1 MGMRGGD
8 QDRTRLDPGLF
19 VNRVARRQDLG
30 PPDDQ
35 RVDTH
40 QRHLPFA
47 REEHRRPNLTRIMQR
62 LVKGLDVIPGTL
74 HADLGSDIP
83 FSESDLDGNNG
94 GGRTQQSDQEKDSH
108 VVNRGCIAV
117 SAQAVPFAMTKT
129 LLLSCAL
136 VAGSLSVS
144 AAKPNFVLIVA
155 DNLGYGDVGCFGSKI
170 NRTPA
175 LDRMAAEGMKLTSF
189 YVGSSICTPSRA
201 AFMTACY
208 PSRVSMEISGTRRG
222 VLQPVAQ
229 KGLSPGELTIAE
241 ALRQQGYA
249 TMCIGKWHL
258 GDQPQFLPT
267 RQGFDGWLGVP
278 YSEDMI
284 ATTGP
289 RVGEM
294 WPPMPLVRNETV
306 IEAPV
311 DPNTLTRRYT
321 EEAKRFIQANRKKPF
336 FLYLPHAV
344 PGSSKE
350 AFASEQFRQRSK
362 SGIYGAC
369 VEELDWSTG
378 EILRCLREEGLDDNT
393 LVIWTSDNG
402 AFQGNRRTKPY
413 GQNLPLRGTGGT
425 AYEGGFRVP
434 CIVRWPNQ
442 IPTGAVDNNLVT
454 SMDLFP
460 TFVKLA
466 GGETPTDR
474 KIDGKDVWPILAGAR
489 DAKSPHDSFL
499 YYARTQL
506 RAVRSG
512 KWKLHL
518 PVNLNAARPK
528 SPARFEKL
536 QLFDL
541 EADPIEAK
549 NLAAQNPSVVA
560 RLSDL
565 AKKARET
572 LGDIGRLG
580 TEQRPAGWLDDVQ
593 ALRVAQLPSRRG
605 FPTDAIPL
613 LAPGTGTTHWD
624 AKLLQGWAAVSSVAL
639 NVDNRKQFFAATIP
653 GDAVLHNTA
662 VDPAGKK
669 AANIQSA
676 KKYGDLE
683 AHVEFQVASKSNSG
697 VYLMGRYEIQILDS
711 FGKAELKEH
720 DAGAIYQ
727 RWDEA
732 RTPKGYQGHAPK
744 SNASRPAGEW
754 QSLDIKFRAPRF
766 DKAGKKIADAEFV
779 SVELNGVTLH
789 EHVTCSGPTRG
800 SAFTDEAPTGPLMI
814 QGNHGPVALRNVW
827 IRQGAE

>member
-1 MGMRGGD
+1 MNLH
-8 QDRTRLDPGLF
+8 LDYSFETSTCFPMNYFHHIWSAVLIGT
-19 VNRVARRQDLG
+19 ATMSSAK
-30 PPDDQ
+30 PP
-35 RVDTH
+35 
-40 QRHLPFA
+40 A
-47 REEHRRPNLTRIMQR
+47 
-62 LVKGLDVIPGTL
+62 
-74 HADLGSDIP
+74 
-83 FSESDLDGNNG
+83 ESP
-94 GGRTQQSDQEKDSH
+94 S
-108 VVNRGCIAV
+108 
-117 SAQAVPFAMTKT
+117 
-129 LLLSCAL
+129 
-136 VAGSLSVS
+136 
-144 AAKPNFVLIVA
+144 KPNFILIVA

-170 NRTPA
+170 NRTPN
-175 LDRMAAEGMKLTSF
+175 LDRMADEGMKLTSF
-189 YVGSSICTPSRA
+189 CVASSVCTPSRA
-201 AFMTACY
+201 AIMTGSY
-208 PSRVSMEISGTRRG
+208 PARVSMEMSGTRRV

-229 KGLSPGELTIAE
+229 KGLAPSEITIAE
-241 ALRQQGYA
+241 ILKEQGYA

-321 EEAKRFIQANRKKPF
+321 DEAKRFIRANKKKPF

-344 PGSSKE
+344 PGSSTA

-378 EILRCLREEGLDDNT
+378 EILHCLKEQGLDENT
-393 LVIWTSDNG
+393 LVVWTSDNG
-402 AFQGNRRTKPY
+402 AFQGNRRIKPY

-434 CIVRWPNQ
+434 CIARWPNQ
-442 IPTGAVDNNLVT
+442 IPAGQVNNELIT
-454 SMDLFP
+454 SMDLLP
-460 TFVKLA
+460 TFAKLA
-466 GGETPTDR
+466 GTAAPSDR
-474 KIDGKDVWPILAGAR
+474 IIDGKDVWPLLAGAEN
-489 DAKSPHDSFL
+489 AKSPHHAF
-499 YYARTQL
+499 YYYRTSQL

-512 KWKLHL
+512 QWKLML

-536 QLFDL
+536 QLFNLDS
-541 EADPIEAK
+541 DPIEFE
-549 NLAAQNPSVVA
+549 NLAAENPAIVA
-560 RLSDL
+560 RLNSL
-565 AKKARET
+565 AEQAREK

-593 ALRVAQLPSRRG
+593 ALRVAKLPSRRG

-613 LAPGTGTTHWD
+613 LVPGTGTTHWNPQ
-624 AKLLQGWAAVSSVAL
+624 LLEGWASASSVAL
-639 NVDNRKQFFAATIP
+639 NVDNRKLLFAATIP

-662 VDPAGKK
+662 TDPAGRK
-669 AANIQSA
+669 AANIRTA
-676 KKYGDLE
+676 KNYGDIE
-683 AHVEFQVASKSNSG
+683 AHVEFQIASKSNSG

-711 FGKAELKEH
+711 FGKTVIKEH

-732 RTPKGYQGHAPK
+732 RTPKGYEGHAPVT
-744 SNASRPAGEW
+744 NAARPAGEW

-766 DKAGKKIADAEFV
+766 DKAGKKIADAEFL
-779 SVELNGVTLH
+779 SVKLNGVLLH
-789 EHVTCSGPTRG
+789 QNITCSGPTRG
-800 SAFTDEAPTGPLMI
+800 AVFENEAATGPLMI
-814 QGNHGPVALRNVW
+814 QGDHGPVALRNVW
-827 IRQGAE
+827 IRELNLER